1 MNPPHTQNHGS
12 APENGQIGQIP
23 WVFAIFAMSEEFR
36 RESEKLGRQSEKLKR
51 ESEQFGRQSE
61 AFSRESGELGRLSEE
76 FGRTSEE
83 LGRTFENFRRV
94 SEELGRAFGKPGQ
107 RPKMGGGRPCCLFAA
122 SLMVMWPALDAPG
135 GIAKRAGELLA
146 QLQPGAE
153 QAHFNVGL
161 AQVERVGRFPNGQTF
176 HVAQQED

>member
-1 MNPPHTQNHGS
+1 
-12 APENGQIGQIP
+12 
-23 WVFAIFAMSEEFR
+23 MSEEFR

-51 ESEQFGRQSE
+51 ESEQ
-61 AFSRESGELGRLSEE
+61 

-94 SEELGRAFGKPGQ
+94 SEELGRAFGKPSQ

-122 SLMVMWPALDAPG
+122 LLMVMWPALNAPN
-135 GIAKRAGELLA
+135 GIAKRAGELFA

-153 QAHFNVGL
+153 QPHFHIGL
-161 AQVERVGRFPNGQTF
+161 AQVERVGCFPNGQTF
-176 HVAQQED
+176 HVAQQEDQTMLLVQPRQCFVEQPADFVLLHQKFW

>member
-36 RESEKLGRQSEKLKR
+36 RESEKLGRQSEKLKQ
-51 ESEQFGRQSE
+51 ESEQFG
-61 AFSRESGELGRLSEE
+61 
-76 FGRTSEE
+76 
-83 LGRTFENFRRV
+83 RV

-107 RPKMGGGRPCCLFAA
+107 RPKMGGGRPCYLFAA
-122 SLMVMWPALDAPG
+122 SLMVMWPALDALG